1 MGKRKVK
8 KSATLVRITNR
19 IVIKAIRIEAGIL

>member
-1 MGKRKVK
+1 VK